1 MVKCCLLPN
10 QSEVKTLD
18 NARKETVIIQCA
30 HLHTNL
36 LVIVYIFLV
45 FQQPMQD
52 LTNVL
57 RKTNSIKLL
66 FIQCCLQKSE
76 HASVNSDVICQI
88 K

>member
-45 FQQPMQD
+45 FQQSMQD
-52 LTNVL
+52 LINVL
-57 RKTNSIKLL
+57 RKTNSI
-66 FIQCCLQKSE
+66 Q
-76 HASVNSDVICQI
+76 
-88 K
+88 

>member
-30 HLHTNL
+30 HLDTNL

-45 FQQPMQD
+45 FQQSMQD
-52 LTNVL
+52 LINVL
-57 RKTNSIKLL
+57 RKTNSI
-66 FIQCCLQKSE
+66 Q
-76 HASVNSDVICQI
+76 
-88 K
+88 